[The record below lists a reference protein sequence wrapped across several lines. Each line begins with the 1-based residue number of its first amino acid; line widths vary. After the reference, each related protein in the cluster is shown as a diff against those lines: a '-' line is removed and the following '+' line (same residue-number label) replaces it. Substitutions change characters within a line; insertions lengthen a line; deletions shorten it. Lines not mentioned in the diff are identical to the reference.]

1 MSVKTRRQTH
11 VRRETEKREVEEE
24 LPRRYGEEIA
34 DDLMAPV
41 LAEDPLF
48 RESLKKNVDPRVAYI
63 EYMVNRGDPF
73 VMDILAKAVYTRA
86 VATYLDYLLR
96 HNKPLKRKYLMRLAE
111 IAKLLG
117 FREDTGRWCCD
128 LYKNGFIAKEG
139 LPWMA
144 RMDKLPQYAETVI
157 LHYDKNGHEIIKYL
171 KVED

>member
-1 MSVKTRRQTH
+1 
-11 VRRETEKREVEEE
+11 
-24 LPRRYGEEIA
+24 
-34 DDLMAPV
+34 
-41 LAEDPLF
+41 LF
-48 RESLKKNVDPRVAYI
+48 RESLKKNIDPRVAYV
-63 EYMVNRGDPF
+63 EYMVKRGDPI
-73 VMDILAKAVYTRA
+73 VTEILAKAVYTRA

-96 HNKPLKRKYLMRLAE
+96 HNKPLKRKHLIRLAE

-144 RMDKLPQYAETVI
+144 RMDMLPQYAEKVI
-157 LHYDKNGHEIIKYL
+157 LHYDKNGKHIIKYL